1 MGVEWEDVLSVL
13 MNGTRIKLNF
23 RWKKFILKDV
33 NYFRELGE
41 LLSKFEMKDISKFQY
56 SIISLK

>member
-23 RWKKFILKDV
+23 CWKKFILKDV

-41 LLSKFEMKDISKFQY
+41 LLSKFEMKDISKFQ
-56 SIISLK
+56 